1 MISTTTSQKALNIT
15 LIRPPMQELRS
26 NLSPYGAIPP
36 IGLAYIAAA
45 LRDVGHHLNVIDAV
59 GESIDEYSEF
69 KSPVGV
75 IHSQGLSPERIV
87 ARIPEDTDLI
97 GVTHMF
103 LHEWPT
109 IKQIVEKAK
118 VKVPN
123 ALIVIGG
130 ENSTAFWKSI
140 FEETRAV
147 DYCILGEGENT
158 IVNFTRR
165 MVSGE
170 SLEELLGVAC
180 RNREIKELS
189 KALPA
194 RILDL
199 NQLSQ
204 PAWDLFPMESY
215 MKTADHHGVHRGR
228 SIPMI
233 TTRGCPYQC
242 TFCSNS
248 DMWTTRYITREPQ
261 DVVNEMKRYQKQYEV
276 NNINFCDL
284 TAIIQKKWIM
294 EFCSI
299 LKKENLEMTWQLPT
313 GTRSEALYGEVL
325 TNVYETG
332 CRNITYAPESGS
344 ERMLKVIKKKI
355 KIPRMLKSLKE
366 AKKAGLVTRVN
377 IIIGHPQEERSD
389 TRKSLWLLV
398 KCALVGCHDAA
409 VMIFAPY
416 PGSVD
421 TQNLIDQGKVS
432 VGKDYYYLAL
442 ARSGWSS
449 RTYNHVM
456 GTKELLIKQYFM
468 LCVFY
473 AVAYITHPWQILD
486 VFRSL
491 FTGNEQTLLDQLLR
505 TKLHRVR
512 FIGKAPP

>member
-180 RNREIKELS
+180 RNREIKELR

-215 MKTADHHGVHRGR
+215 WNT
-228 SIPMI
+228 
-233 TTRGCPYQC
+233 
-242 TFCSNS
+242 N
-248 DMWTTRYITREPQ
+248 
-261 DVVNEMKRYQKQYEV
+261 
-276 NNINFCDL
+276 
-284 TAIIQKKWIM
+284 IQKCAYLFERKTGVR
-294 EFCSI
+294 
-299 LKKENLEMTWQLPT
+299 NL
-313 GTRSEALYGEVL
+313 
-325 TNVYETG
+325 
-332 CRNITYAPESGS
+332 
-344 ERMLKVIKKKI
+344 
-355 KIPRMLKSLKE
+355 
-366 AKKAGLVTRVN
+366 
-377 IIIGHPQEERSD
+377 
-389 TRKSLWLLV
+389 
-398 KCALVGCHDAA
+398 
-409 VMIFAPY
+409 
-416 PGSVD
+416 
-421 TQNLIDQGKVS
+421 
-432 VGKDYYYLAL
+432 
-442 ARSGWSS
+442 
-449 RTYNHVM
+449 
-456 GTKELLIKQYFM
+456 
-468 LCVFY
+468 
-473 AVAYITHPWQILD
+473 
-486 VFRSL
+486 
-491 FTGNEQTLLDQLLR
+491 
-505 TKLHRVR
+505 
-512 FIGKAPP
+512 